1 MKPPGS
7 NSAADQYASERHA
20 TAVQGEWSPVEHEA
34 RRSGR
39 PYHNCA
45 VLNDCHGDFHPM
57 NILNEASEAVIIDC
71 EAHPSLLLLAPE
83 GYWKS
88 VHWVCGNA
96 SGSGAE
102 CIRRSSDRDRKPARN
117 EGLIAPSTPRR
128 PSRPPFGRRRPQAV
142 HREYRFT
149 GGQGDC
155 ARKREPGNPIS
166 ARRSLRISS
175 SRSNSL
181 SRRQ

>member
-1 MKPPGS
+1 
-7 NSAADQYASERHA
+7 
-20 TAVQGEWSPVEHEA
+20 
-34 RRSGR
+34 
-39 PYHNCA
+39 
-45 VLNDCHGDFHPM
+45 M

-88 VHWVCGNA
+88 VHWVCGNG

-142 HREYRFT
+142 HREYRST
-149 GGQGDC
+149 GDQGDC
-155 ARKREPGNPIS
+155 ARKREPGNPTLASRPPGKLCCSVPSVRRTGSGFSS
-166 ARRSLRISS
+166 ACKSGTDSS
-175 SRSNSL
+175 GA
-181 SRRQ
+181 RQRH